1 MTIASEKTRTLP
13 PLARYAL
20 GLGDDALILS
30 QRLCEW
36 IADAPQ
42 IEEDLAIANVS
53 LDLLGQARTLLA
65 YAGEVEGQGRDED
78 DMAYLRDDWD
88 FLNVH
93 MVEAPNGDFA
103 CTMARLLAFSAYQ
116 FELYS
121 ALRQCG
127 DQTLAGLAAKALKE
141 VTYHREH
148 ATLWVLRLAGGTDY
162 SRERMKAGLD
172 DVWPYVNE
180 LFESS
185 DLADQ
190 LPGVL
195 VDPAGLRAAWDVYI
209 NRVLAEADL
218 SQPEPHWHARG
229 GRRGYHSEHLG
240 HILAEMQH
248 LHRSHPGAE
257 W

>member
-1 MTIASEKTRTLP
+1 MTAQVATAAALASAGITCDLVADPGGGAALAAAFPSGPGRVLLP
-13 PLARYAL
+13 GAER
-20 GLGDDALILS
+20 S
-30 QRLCEW
+30 
-36 IADAPQ
+36 
-42 IEEDLAIANVS
+42 
-53 LDLLGQARTLLA
+53 
-65 YAGEVEGQGRDED
+65 
-78 DMAYLRDDWD
+78 
-88 FLNVH
+88 
-93 MVEAPNGDFA
+93 
-103 CTMARLLAFSAYQ
+103 SA
-116 FELYS
+116 EP
-121 ALRQCG
+121 A
-127 DQTLAGLAAKALKE
+127 AGLAAKALKE